1 MVRVADGLILLTLSG
16 LSDLERP
23 LKVVEV
29 QPGALVTVLDQDI
42 RGRELVV

>member
-16 LSDLERP
+16 LFDLEQP

-29 QPGALVTVLDQDI
+29 QPGLLVIVLDQDI